1 MSRFQIFKK
10 TRQIR
15 FAASK
20 MQPDKNWVAST
31 RSTLLMQAKNNVPA
45 TPNKKLQLAKSIKFF
60 SPRISFAWM
69 RTPAFA
75 MAAILITVF
84 TGSMFSVSAAEQS
97 LPGDFLYSVK
107 LATEQARMALTKD
120 PEDRVK
126 LKTEFTERR
135 VQEMKQVI
143 ASPGSDRKERVTQA
157 AEVLKRDLNTIKN
170 QLDEVQQTS
179 TPEKVKETAKIVD
192 EKTSS
197 VVKDLQESKNQ
208 LSAEEKVKVS
218 EAQAAASDTSIKA
231 IEVLVQAHEDDGDV
245 VTDEDVANV
254 LKTHQEKV
262 VQTVSESTGLDML
275 SMSTTTPAVSST
287 STPVILPENASS
299 SQDVLQ
305 KVSEANNTLNQ
316 VNQLAADKKIDE
328 AVQMLK
334 QGSQQAF
341 AAQKT
346 AEEAEVQKEQ
356 TAQAETDATSTDMG
370 ADTASSTVDAVSAT
384 GTGAATTTTTTPPV
398 NETSTSSPPAE

>member
-20 MQPDKNWVAST
+20 MQPDANWVAST
-31 RSTLLMQAKNNVPA
+31 RSTLLMQAKNNVPEI
-45 TPNKKLQLAKSIKFF
+45 PSKKLHLAKSIKFF
-60 SPRISFAWM
+60 SPAISFSWM

-75 MAAILITVF
+75 IVAILITVF
-84 TGSMFSVSAAEQS
+84 SGSMFSVSAAEQS
-97 LPGDFLYSVK
+97 VPGDFLYSVK
-107 LATEQARMALTKD
+107 LATEQARMALTKG

-143 ASPGSDRKERVTQA
+143 ATPAPDRKERVTQA

-170 QLDEVQQTS
+170 QLDEVQQNS
-179 TPEKVKETAKIVD
+179 TPEQAKETARIVD
-192 EKTSS
+192 EKTTS

-208 LSAEEKVKVS
+208 LSPEERVKVS
-218 EAQAAASDTSIKA
+218 EAQAAASDTSIRA

-245 VTDEDVANV
+245 VTDQDVVDV

-262 VQTVSESTGLDML
+262 VQTVSESTGLDM
-275 SMSTTTPAVSST
+275 SKMAT
-287 STPVILPENASS
+287 STPATNTTSTPATVTEGSS
-299 SQDVLQ
+299 STQDVLQ

-316 VNQLAADKKIDE
+316 VGQLAADKKMDE

-356 TAQAETDATSTDMG
+356 TASSEVKATSTDMG
-370 ADTASSTVDAVSAT
+370 ADMPTSTTEIETKST
-384 GTGAATTTTTTPPV
+384 STPQTTTSTT
-398 NETSTSSPPAE
+398 NN